1 MVSLPVEQRKVT
13 PLGPGAREAVKAG
26 EGLKLEMS
34 SGNVNDTMDGIVST
48 VLKQAGI
55 AGVVCAGV
63 SAVLNPFDV
72 TKIRLQ
78 IQTGSGKYQGLVSG
92 MRLILQEEGWR
103 GLTKGIEPSIFR
115 ELSYSTVRIGAYE
128 PLRGLIS
135 GGSHSTDT
143 NPAVKF
149 FSALVSGGTGAAI
162 ANPFDLV
169 KTRMQAC
176 MPGEKLP
183 YSNTSSALGLIFRT
197 EGLTRGLYKGWVVTS
212 TRAAILTSA
221 QLGSYDTIKNNI
233 LVKHFGMGDGLALHL
248 CSAMSAGII
257 TTTAANPVDVIKTR
271 YMSDGAGLYKNPLAC
286 IAHTYRVD
294 GAMGFFK
301 GWMPS
306 YWRLGP
312 HTVLSLMLIERIRTM
327 LGMTTI

>member
-1 MVSLPVEQRKVT
+1 MASAPQPSFVP
-13 PLGPGAREAVKAG
+13 PP
-26 EGLKLEMS
+26 
-34 SGNVNDTMDGIVST
+34 ST
-48 VLKQAGI
+48 VQLVLQQAAI

-63 SAVLNPFDV
+63 SACLNPFDV

-78 IQTGSGKYQGLVSG
+78 IQSGSLPKYNGLVSG
-92 MRLILQEEGWR
+92 MRVILREEGWR
-103 GLTKGIEPSIFR
+103 GLAKGVEPSVFR

-135 GGSHSTDT
+135 GGSHATET

-149 FSALVSGGTGAAI
+149 FSALISGGTGAAL

-183 YSNTSSALGLIFRT
+183 YSNTFGALGVIWQQ
-197 EGLTRGLYKGWVVTS
+197 EGLLRGLYKGWMVTS
-212 TRAAILTSA
+212 SRAAILTSA

-233 LVKHFGMGDGLALHL
+233 LVKQFGMGDGLVLHL

-271 YMSDGAGLYKNPLAC
+271 FMSDSVGAYSGVVNC
-286 IAHTYRVD
+286 IAQTYKSD
-294 GAMGFFK
+294 GVSAFFK
-301 GWMPS
+301 GWTPS
-306 YWRLGP
+306 YFRLGP
-312 HTVLSLMLIERIRTM
+312 HTVLSLMLIERIRLA